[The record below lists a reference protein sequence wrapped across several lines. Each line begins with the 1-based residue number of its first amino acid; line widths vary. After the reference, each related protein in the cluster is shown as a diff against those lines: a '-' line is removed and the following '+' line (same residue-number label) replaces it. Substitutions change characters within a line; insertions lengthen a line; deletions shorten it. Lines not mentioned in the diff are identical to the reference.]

1 MHALAVLENLLSSGK
16 SSRLYDALV
25 YRKNLALA
33 VGASYSELSA
43 DPELYSVY
51 AVVKPGSKI
60 EEVEKAL
67 LMEIDRLKR
76 EGPTDKEMQKAKNQV
91 EARHVFE
98 QDSMFRQ
105 AMLLG
110 TAETV
115 GAGWQ
120 YTANYVENL
129 RKVTRE
135 DVVRVSRQYLIPD
148 QLTTGILVPVPGG
161 H

>member
-1 MHALAVLENLLSSGK
+1 
-16 SSRLYDALV
+16 
-25 YRKNLALA
+25 
-33 VGASYSELSA
+33 
-43 DPELYSVY
+43 
-51 AVVKPGSKI
+51 
-60 EEVEKAL
+60 
-67 LMEIDRLKR
+67 
-76 EGPTDKEMQKAKNQV
+76 V
-91 EARHVFE
+91 EARHIFE

-129 RKVTRE
+129 RKVTKE

-148 QLTTGILVPVPGG
+148 QLTTGILVPVQGG
-161 H
+161 R